1 MKNEQSIEN
10 KSGHSSTNINNII
23 NVNAPQP
30 QRRTGSKK
38 VPKTSW
44 LNKAIIGGVIAL
56 IVSLAGFYIKSSLS
70 KGSNMRVSPNSTMI
84 EGVKQ
89 N

>member
-10 KSGHSSTNINNII
+10 KSGHSSTNINNI
-23 NVNAPQP
+23 VNFNASKP
-30 QRRTGSKK
+30 QRRSASKK

-56 IVSLAGFYIKSSLS
+56 LVSLAGFYIKSSLS
-70 KGSNMRVSPNSTMI
+70 KDNNMRVTPNSTMI